1 MNHLKQ
7 KLEDY
12 TESEFLDFLN
22 EFSANPRYQGEMDRE
37 SYIDSLVDHFDKIVD
52 HPEGN
57 GLIFYP
63 PDDREDSLQGVIDE
77 IKRWRKSHG
86 RSSFKQST

>member
-1 MNHLKQ
+1 MIHFKQ

-22 EFSANPRYQGEMDRE
+22 EFSENPRYQGEMDRE

-52 HPEGN
+52 HPEG
-57 GLIFYP
+57 
-63 PDDREDSLQGVIDE
+63 
-77 IKRWRKSHG
+77 
-86 RSSFKQST
+86 

>member
-37 SYIDSLVDHFDKIVD
+37 SLHR
-52 HPEGN
+52 
-57 GLIFYP
+57 LI
-63 PDDREDSLQGVIDE
+63 S
-77 IKRWRKSHG
+77 
-86 RSSFKQST
+86 RSFR

>member
-37 SYIDSLVDHFDKIVD
+37 SYI
-52 HPEGN
+52 E
-57 GLIFYP
+57 
-63 PDDREDSLQGVIDE
+63 
-77 IKRWRKSHG
+77 RWRKSHG

>member
-22 EFSANPRYQGEMDRE
+22 EFSANPRYQG
-37 SYIDSLVDHFDKIVD
+37 IV
-52 HPEGN
+52 N
-57 GLIFYP
+57 LT
-63 PDDREDSLQGVIDE
+63 
-77 IKRWRKSHG
+77 
-86 RSSFKQST
+86 STH

>member
-22 EFSANPRYQGEMDRE
+22 EFSANPRYQE
-37 SYIDSLVDHFDKIVD
+37 KWIV
-52 HPEGN
+52 N
-57 GLIFYP
+57 LT
-63 PDDREDSLQGVIDE
+63 
-77 IKRWRKSHG
+77 
-86 RSSFKQST
+86 STH